1 MVTEGI
7 GFDVF
12 VEEGY
17 QWIKKDLQHFGMF
30 SPFVW
35 PIVPFSRVLN
45 WEGGS
50 VLILTQTSLPGAW
63 TIARSLYSKFVD
75 L

>member
-17 QWIKKDLQHFGMF
+17 QWIKKDLQRSGMF
-30 SPFVW
+30 FSFCLADCT
-35 PIVPFSRVLN
+35 FSRVLN

-50 VLILTQTSLPGAW
+50 VLMLTQTSLPGAW